1 MSLCDKCPT
10 QKQVACLMCAKCG
23 VTVACENYGEMLLLR
38 DNMTESTSD
47 VITDGLKH
55 DGGKPRLSLVP
66 PILIKAVGTVM
77 THGADKYGV
86 GKWKNVEPERYRNA
100 MMRHLCEY
108 LENPHGNDKDSGL
121 PHLWHL
127 ACNVAF
133 LLELDK
139 EERND

>member
-1 MSLCDKCPT
+1 MNNLCVNCPT
-10 QKQVACLMCAKCG
+10 KKQSACLECAKCG

-55 DGGKPRLSLVP
+55 DGGKPMLALVP
-66 PILIKAVGTVM
+66 SAIIRAVGRVM
-77 THGADKYGV
+77 THGAEKYGV
-86 GKWKNVEPERYRNA
+86 GKWRDVDPDRYRHA
-100 MMRHLCEY
+100 LMRHICEWLDDPY
-108 LENPHGNDKDSGL
+108 GVDKDSGL
-121 PHLWHL
+121 PHLEHI

-139 EERND
+139 E